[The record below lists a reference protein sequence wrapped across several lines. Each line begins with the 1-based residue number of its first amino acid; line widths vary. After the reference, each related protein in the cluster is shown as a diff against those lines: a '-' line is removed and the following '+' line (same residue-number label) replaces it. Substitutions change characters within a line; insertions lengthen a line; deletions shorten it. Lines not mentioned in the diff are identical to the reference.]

1 MKSIVPRWE
10 TRRLALRTVTGDPVG
25 DVTPPPLAYDGH
37 MGNTVLLFGSTGLLG
52 KELGPLLMDGKL
64 GLLMPTREDA
74 DLSVSGQ
81 VGAYLAR
88 TNPDVIINA
97 AAWTDVDEAE
107 ESKRLVFQVN
117 AESVKILADYSLS
130 NRKRLVHIS
139 TASVFSGNL
148 DSVFGPQDPV
158 NPVNTYNES
167 KALAEGYCLD
177 RIDKGA
183 DISIIR
189 TYWLYGRHGHSFVD
203 FVASNAINK
212 REIRIVANQW
222 GQPTL
227 ASELATYTLKV
238 SELGGEPRV
247 RHGVNRGGT
256 SRLNLARAIYRHFH
270 SDESLVVSTTES
282 DFGAAA
288 KRPEGCIL
296 SNSPHE
302 DPNLSAFQDWDSALT
317 EYLDERY
324 KGGIIH
330 Y

>member
-1 MKSIVPRWE
+1 
-10 TRRLALRTVTGDPVG
+10 
-25 DVTPPPLAYDGH
+25 

-52 KELGPLLMDGKL
+52 KELVQLLSGGKPV
-64 GLLMPTREDA
+64 LLAPTREDV
-74 DLSVSGQ
+74 DLSEAVQ
-81 VGAYLAR
+81 VEHYLAR

-97 AAWTDVDEAE
+97 AAWTDVDGAEADPQ
-107 ESKRLVFQVN
+107 LVFRVN
-117 AESVKILADYSLS
+117 GEAVKILADYSLS

-139 TASVFSGNL
+139 TASVFSGNVN
-148 DSVFGPQDPV
+148 SVFRPRDQV

-203 FVASNAINK
+203 FVASNAIHK
-212 REIRIVANQW
+212 REITIVANQW

-227 ASELATYTLKV
+227 ASELARYTLKV
-238 SELGGEPRV
+238 AELGGEPRV
-247 RHGVNRGGT
+247 RHAVNWGST

-270 SDESLVVSTTES
+270 SDEALVVSTTEN

-288 KRPEGCIL
+288 RRPEACLL
-296 SNSPHE
+296 SNSLSD
-302 DPNLSAFQDWDSALT
+302 DPNLSAFQDWGRALA
-317 EYLDERY
+317 EYLDEMY
-324 KGGIIH
+324 KGGIKH
-330 Y
+330 H